1 MKGTTTITYAD
12 NWTLFAPF
20 VQEDGIPTEEYLA
33 RIPQALAL
41 NGKTA
46 RPQAIVGSER
56 LDLAPFLDGIAGGRM
71 AFVYI
76 ELIADQDGEADIGI
90 GADWFFQA
98 WVNGKQVGD
107 TLAKGNGRTPVSSAD
122 HVCRVEFHKGRHLL
136 AVRFISGSRGSV
148 LSVGDPIQGLRL
160 REEDQH
166 RVEREALRRLECLP
180 DSQTSS
186 RSFEIPGLAEPL
198 MLGLTPAQ
206 QRLRREC
213 LVYPLREPFR
223 KGLGMTPE
231 LPVIDADA
239 WALHREEEPWIA
251 WKARK
256 FAARMC
262 GVGLALDDGEQVLG
276 KPSCRECGEEE
287 AARIREAQARI
298 ETTMPPNPGGDNG
311 HFHPDYET
319 ILAVGVGGLLERIRG
334 YLAALRPDDSRREFY
349 LACETAMLGFRDY
362 IKRTAAACAA
372 KAAAKPEEHE
382 HWGRMAAVCEHLAL
396 KPPRTFHEALQL
408 MQFVLYAVWVGEDHS
423 QTSFGR
429 MDQTLYPFYR
439 RDVAAGA
446 ITPQRAFELICDAFI
461 QNNRMQPG
469 GGAIA
474 VIVGGSDAAGNDLT
488 NILTYLCL
496 AAREATRLVYPTV
509 AVAWY
514 RGSPRELMDFSVR
527 MLASGVGDPAF
538 FNDEL
543 ISAGLQSHGVSGAD
557 SHDFMNSTC
566 VEIKVVGASN
576 IWVTAPY
583 FNCPARL
590 LEVMRQAAEG
600 AAPADFPAFCARLRD
615 RFTEVVADAAR
626 DMDETWKRRAQ
637 TGLQPFASCVIRD
650 CLERGL
656 DYDQGGAR
664 YNWVENSFVGLAN
677 LVDGLLAIKELV
689 YERKEL
695 TLAEFDRVLRD
706 DYRGHEALL
715 GKVLNRVVKYGN
727 NLEAADHLA
736 GEWAR
741 FLMDTTESNTVGGH
755 RYVPGFFC
763 WVMHERLGAVTG
775 ATPDGRRAGKPF
787 ADGAGPAQ
795 GREHSGPTAAVLST
809 TSWSHLRALGGL
821 VHNLKFSPQVF
832 ASPNGRDGAKSV
844 IETYLKRGGLE
855 IQVNVVGVDAL
866 KEAKRHPE
874 LYPDLIV
881 RVAGYSDYF
890 VNLGP
895 EMQEEIMARTEFD
908 RQPAGR
914 YT

>member
-1 MKGTTTITYAD
+1 MKTLTPITYAD

-20 VQEDGIPTEEYLA
+20 VKEDGTPTAEDLA
-33 RIPQALAL
+33 RIPQELAL

-46 RPQAIVGSER
+46 RSQTLPGSDR
-56 LDLAPFLDGIAGGRM
+56 LDLAPFLDGWALKEGRM

-76 ELIADQDGEADIGI
+76 ELSADQDGVAAIGI
-90 GADWFFQA
+90 GADYWFEA
-98 WVNGKQVGD
+98 WVDGKPLGN
-107 TLAKGNGRTPVSSAD
+107 TLQTGNGHTPVSTAD
-122 HVCRVEFHKGRHLL
+122 HVCHIELRKGRHLL
-136 AVRFISGSRGSV
+136 VVRFISGSGGSV
-148 LSVGDPIQGLRL
+148 LSVGDPGEGLQQRA
-160 REEDQH
+160 EEQK
-166 RVEREALRRLECLP
+166 RIEREAARRLACLP
-180 DSQTSS
+180 DNLPTS
-186 RSFEIPGLAEPL
+186 RSLSIPGLPEPL
-198 MLGLTPAQ
+198 SLGLTPEQ
-206 QRLRREC
+206 QHLRREC

-223 KGLGMTPE
+223 KGLGMSPE
-231 LPVIDADA
+231 LTLIDADA
-239 WALHREEEPWIA
+239 WAAHTEQETWIA

-256 FAARMC
+256 FSARMR
-262 GVGLALDDGEQVLG
+262 GVLPSIDPGEHVLG
-276 KPSCRECGEEE
+276 KPSCLEYGDEE
-287 AARIREAQARI
+287 AERVMQVRLELAK
-298 ETTMPPNPGGDNG
+298 TMPPHPGGDNG

-334 YLAALRPDDSRREFY
+334 YLAALSPGDSRRDFY
-349 LACETAMLGFRDY
+349 LACETAMLGFGDY
-362 IKRTAAACAA
+362 IRRMAAACEAN
-372 KAAAKPEEHE
+372 AAAMPGESA
-382 HWGRMAAVCEHLAL
+382 HWTKMAGVCAHLASE
-396 KPPRTFHEALQL
+396 PPRTFHEALQL
-408 MQFVLYAVWVGEDHS
+408 MQFVLFGVWVGEEHS

-439 RDVAAGA
+439 RDVEAGT
-446 ITPQRAFELICDAFI
+446 ITPQKAFELICDAYI
-461 QNNRMQPG
+461 QNNRMQPA

-474 VIVGGSDAAGNDLT
+474 VIVSGSDAEGNDLT
-488 NILTYLCL
+488 NSLTYLCL

-509 AVAWY
+509 AVAWHP
-514 RGSPRELMDFSVR
+514 GTPRELMDFAVQ
-527 MLASGVGDPAF
+527 MLAAGVGDPAF

-543 ISAGLQSHGVSGAD
+543 ISAGLQAHGASRAD

-576 IWVTAPY
+576 VWVTAPY
-583 FNCPARL
+583 FNCPLHL
-590 LEVMRQAAEG
+590 LEVMRQAVKG
-600 AAPADFPAFCARLRD
+600 DAPADFPAFCDRLRD
-615 RFTEVVADAAR
+615 RFADVVADAAR
-626 DMDETWKRRAQ
+626 GMDETWKRRAK

-695 TLAEFDRVLRD
+695 TLSEFYRILRD
-706 DYRGHEALL
+706 DYRGHEAFL
-715 GKVLNRVVKYGN
+715 GKVRNRVVKYGN
-727 NLEAADHLA
+727 NLEAADCLA
-736 GEWAR
+736 GEWTQ

-763 WVMHERLGAVTG
+763 WVMHEVLGAGTG

-795 GREHSGPTAAVLST
+795 GREQSGPTAAVLST
-809 TSWSHLRALGGL
+809 TSWPHLRALGGL

-832 ASPNGRDGAKSV
+832 ASHKGRDGAKAV

-855 IQVNVVGVDAL
+855 IQVNVVGLDAL
-866 KEAKRHPE
+866 KEAQQHPE

-890 VNLGP
+890 VHLSPN
-895 EMQEEIMARTEFD
+895 MQEEVMARTEFD
-908 RQPAGR
+908 C
-914 YT
+914 